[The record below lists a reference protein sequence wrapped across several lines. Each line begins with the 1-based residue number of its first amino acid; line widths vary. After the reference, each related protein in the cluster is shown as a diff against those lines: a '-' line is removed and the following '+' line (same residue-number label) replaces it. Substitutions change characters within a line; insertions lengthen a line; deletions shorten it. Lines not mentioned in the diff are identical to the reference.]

1 MLNTLCMIQCYH
13 MSLIAGTWELS
24 LHKISLLQS
33 LISEISAKTH
43 QCANCILRSF
53 VSKDINLLMRAF
65 IVYVRPIVEYCS
77 VVDSLSLNKN
87 IVLLIEKVQRRFT
100 KRLHYLGLPS
110 LELRRLHFIYCY
122 KIVFGVVNFV
132 FKKIQLGQVIATRS
146 HAYKLYKPRC
156 INSILQRELST
167 YVTFYLV

>member
-1 MLNTLCMIQCYH
+1 MIQCYH

-65 IVYVRPIVEYCS
+65 IVYVRPVTYNGGLDPLVEN
-77 VVDSLSLNKN
+77 DFN
-87 IVLLIEKVQRRFT
+87 
-100 KRLHYLGLPS
+100 
-110 LELRRLHFIYCY
+110 FI
-122 KIVFGVVNFV
+122 
-132 FKKIQLGQVIATRS
+132 
-146 HAYKLYKPRC
+146 
-156 INSILQRELST
+156 
-167 YVTFYLV
+167 